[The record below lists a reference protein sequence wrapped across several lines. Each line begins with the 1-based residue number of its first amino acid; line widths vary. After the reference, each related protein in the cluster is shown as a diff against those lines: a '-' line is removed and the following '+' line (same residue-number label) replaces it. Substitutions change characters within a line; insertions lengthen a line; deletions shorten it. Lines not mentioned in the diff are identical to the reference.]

1 MATLKDQQKW
11 AGIEEYEVNADNWVQ
26 MGFRFEN
33 DEIGNPFRVYL
44 VFVKIHAESFKE
56 EFYFDDT
63 KALAYEIY
71 EEKVSILDNGSIYCV
86 ECAEYAT
93 NLEFALAVSQT
104 GGYCLDCAPDPD
116 DESATRWL

>member
-44 VFVKIHAESFKE
+44 VFGKIHAESFEE

-63 KALAYEIY
+63 KALAYEFY

-93 NLEFALAVSQT
+93 NPEFALAVSQT